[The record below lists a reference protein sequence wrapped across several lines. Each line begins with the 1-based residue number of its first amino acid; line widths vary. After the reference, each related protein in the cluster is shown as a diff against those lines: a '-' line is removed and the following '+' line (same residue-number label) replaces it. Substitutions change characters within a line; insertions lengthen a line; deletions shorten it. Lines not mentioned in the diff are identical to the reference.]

1 MKQYRNGV
9 IVAVV
14 LLAGF
19 FLWKGLHKGS
29 SRKGEGLAATSSAS
43 SSKSKTTVMASE
55 SPETEG
61 SANPSPGNRPANG
74 ADYFPQDSIHAKF
87 HLSRL
92 KVRRDET
99 PFPMSNNDL
108 RPSTLWEKNDWK
120 VWKGVS
126 AIPLKNFKG
135 DEGTRLG
142 EIAHYVVVQTG
153 ATVDEH
159 NFSASSPLMVFNS
172 SSNRPGVVTGAYQ
185 ITLDDAQDMQSLVL
199 DYNLKIIAAVP
210 AAKILIVTSNKE
222 PFDLQVLWDAL
233 KKDARINSVNLAIE
247 STSHGI

>member
-1 MKQYRNGV
+1 M

-126 AIPLKNFKG
+126 AIPSKNFKG

-142 EIAHYVVVQTG
+142 EIGHYVVVQTG
-153 ATVDEH
+153 ANQDEH
-159 NFSASSPLMVFNS
+159 NFSTSSPLAVFNPNA
-172 SSNRPGVVTGAYQ
+172 NRPGLVTG
-185 ITLDDAQDMQSLVL
+185 TFKVVLDDVQDFQSLVL
-199 DYNLKIIAAVP
+199 DYDLRIVSAVP
-210 AAKILIVTSNKE
+210 AAKIYYVTSNKE
-222 PFDLQVLWDAL
+222 PFDLQATLDTL
-233 KKDARINSVNLAIE
+233 KKDPRVARAELEIV
-247 STSHGI
+247 STSHVTQ